1 MIRLTTILIALLI
14 SAAFAP
20 LAAAQTIGSAKD
32 ARLNQKPV
40 FIPMPRRD
48 RIFVAPETVGVEKD
62 CPFPTVKDRICFQCP
77 ECKLKGSTHVLYPH
91 LPHCPKDMC
100 VMLEIVHRE
109 HWLGEKGV
117 EFLYDSDLKQWKK
130 QTNDGEPSCLYDET
144 DDAPRYVELFDSE
157 RQVTI
162 RLYDSR
168 ATYREGDGK
177 WMLLQGGKWISA
189 Q

>member
-1 MIRLTTILIALLI
+1 MIRLATILFALLI

-20 LAAAQTIGSAKD
+20 LVEAQNNGSAKD
-32 ARLNQKPV
+32 AGLNKKPV

-62 CPFPTVKDRICFQCP
+62 CPFPAVKDRIHFQCP
-77 ECKLKGSTHVLYPH
+77 ECMLTMSTQVLYPH

-100 VMLEIVHRE
+100 VMLEIVHRQ

-117 EFLYDSDLKQWKK
+117 DFLYDKDLKQWKK
-130 QTNDGEPSCLYDET
+130 KQTGELFDET
-144 DDAPRYVELFDSE
+144 DNTPRYVELSDPE
-157 RQVTI
+157 RKVAI

-168 ATYREGDGK
+168 ATCREDYDGK
-177 WMLLQGGKWISA
+177 WMLLQGGKWNST